1 MGNTSRVHCKNI
13 EYTLLTSISSVVAVY
28 YFCNGITTFTG
39 VENEKEI
46 LVDICRKGKV
56 DTPGC
61 IGKMN

>member
-1 MGNTSRVHCKNI
+1 MLNYINSPFA
-13 EYTLLTSISSVVAVY
+13 AVY
-28 YFCNGITTFTG
+28 HFCHGFTTFTA

-61 IGKMN
+61 IGKMNKG